1 MTIHTDYIGD
11 YRLSYD
17 DETNTCINIDARVY
31 ENATIDPMPTQEE
44 CNAAL
49 GTSGLPL
56 ALYGLFYGNSHLIA
70 SPKLPKKVY
79 NIGSAGFGMFLQCS
93 NLLVAPSLPKEI
105 ISQVNYGPQCFMWCT
120 SLRIPAVIPN
130 AVQIADSFYRLSSIE
145 MPVSIPKNVTRMYYT
160 YSMCTEM
167 GGEFC
172 IRPTTLSDYTRALYN
187 TVKPIT
193 IYGDQALCEAVA
205 ATANNGNAS
214 WQPWYDPVPAVTDRG
229 QGSYT
234 TADDMTRMVRNGVLA
249 VDSYAPGRMVYH
261 QGDIVR
267 EDEWEALVEAAQT
280 IDPTVTMSTHYTN
293 LNKIEKAFDDAL

>member
-1 MTIHTDYIGD
+1 MAIIGD
-11 YRLSYD
+11 YSGTYNSTDNIIAVFARFKTQKYYGEIPSAEEWNTACGVQGVKIRLL
-17 DETNTCINIDARVY
+17 NTFSGCADMVAAPKIPNDINSV
-31 ENATIDPMPTQEE
+31 
-44 CNAAL
+44 
-49 GTSGLPL
+49 
-56 ALYGLFYGNSHLIA
+56 GNTFNGCASLIVA
-70 SPKLPKKVY
+70 PKLPSIVVEPAAY
-79 NIGSAGFGMFLQCS
+79 NFLRNCTA
-93 NLLVAPSLPKEI
+93 LILPATI
-105 ISQVNYGPQCFMWCT
+105 PNYQATDINTGAMYEGCT
-120 SLRIPAVIPN
+120 SLPV
-130 AVQIADSFYRLSSIE
+130 
-145 MPVSIPKNVTRMYYT
+145 PVSIPKCCGFVSYMY
-160 YSMCTEM
+160 SGCTELS
-167 GGEFC
+167 GEFC
-172 IRPTTLSDYTRALYN
+172 IRPTTLYSYSSILKN

-214 WQPWYDPVPAVTDRG
+214 WQPWYEPVPAVTDRG

>member
-1 MTIHTDYIGD
+1 
-11 YRLSYD
+11 
-17 DETNTCINIDARVY
+17 
-31 ENATIDPMPTQEE
+31 
-44 CNAAL
+44 
-49 GTSGLPL
+49 
-56 ALYGLFYGNSHLIA
+56 
-70 SPKLPKKVY
+70 
-79 NIGSAGFGMFLQCS
+79 
-93 NLLVAPSLPKEI
+93 
-105 ISQVNYGPQCFMWCT
+105 
-120 SLRIPAVIPN
+120 
-130 AVQIADSFYRLSSIE
+130 
-145 MPVSIPKNVTRMYYT
+145 
-160 YSMCTEM
+160 M

-172 IRPTTLSDYTRALYN
+172 IRTTSLTEYRGALRN
-187 TVKPIT
+187 TVNPIT

-205 ATANNGNAS
+205 ATATNGNAS
-214 WQPWYDPVPAVTDRG
+214 WKPWYEPVPAVTDRG

>member
-1 MTIHTDYIGD
+1 MADIRGYTVYINTVSGVDYLIAFAND
-11 YRLSYD
+11 RTQKQYPVPPSLA
-17 DETNTCINIDARVY
+17 EIN
-31 ENATIDPMPTQEE
+31 E
-44 CNAAL
+44 AL
-49 GTSGLPL
+49 GTSYQTLGMNAGTFAGLW
-56 ALYGLFYGNSHLIA
+56 YGCSEIIG
-70 SPKLPKKVY
+70 SPKLPDDGVDY
-79 NIGSAGFGMFLQCS
+79 MTRTYANCPA
-93 NLLVAPSLPKEI
+93 LLTAPSLQKNAKRFMNTFQESGI
-105 ISQVNYGPQCFMWCT
+105 IVP
-120 SLRIPAVIPN
+120 PVIPKGATGAFDMFFRCVN
-130 AVQIADSFYRLSSIE
+130 LKNPA
-145 MPVSIPKNVTRMYYT
+145 SIPENLTYISAMYRE
-160 YSMCTEM
+160 CTNM
-167 GGEFC
+167 TGEFV
-172 IRPTTLSDYTRALYN
+172 IRPTNISLGNRSNVLKD

-193 IYGDQALCEAVA
+193 IYGDQTLCEAVA

-214 WQPWYDPVPAVTDRG
+214 WQPWYEPVPAVTDRG